1 MTREWTSKLERRRVR
16 MPHALFALVP
26 VIAAASPAAALATTN
41 GGQAAPSGSVAAAPQ
56 VRPVVRPSGP
66 ENPAFRLAAPPT
78 SFVGSKVR
86 VTGLVRRGAR
96 RVVRVQYRTLGGSWS
111 QAAAVRAARDGSFAM
126 VWTPKSAGA
135 YELRA
140 AARGAGTRTR
150 MSGVRSISI
159 FKAQTATW
167 YGPGFYGKTTA
178 CGVMLTETTLGV
190 AHRSL
195 PCGTPVFVSYGARGV
210 VVPVIDRGPYTKS
223 AQWDLT
229 GATAQAIGVTQ
240 TSRIGVIVGTPT
252 W

>member
-1 MTREWTSKLERRRVR
+1 MTRDWTSKLERRRVR
-16 MPHALFALVP
+16 MLRAALALAP
-26 VIAAASPAAALATTN
+26 ALAAAAPAAALAAGT
-41 GGQAAPSGSVAAAPQ
+41 GGQPAPGGSAAAAPQ

-66 ENPAFRLAAPPT
+66 ENPALRLTAPGST
-78 SFVGSKVR
+78 FVGSRVQ
-86 VTGLVRRGAR
+86 VTGLVRHGAG

-111 QAAAVRAARDGSFAM
+111 RAAAVRAARDGAFAV
-126 VWTPKSAGA
+126 VWTPKTAGA

-140 AARGAGTRTR
+140 ASRGSGRRTR
-150 MSGVRSISI
+150 LSGIRSISI

-178 CGVMLTETTLGV
+178 CGVVLTETTLGV

-195 PCGTPVFVSYGARGV
+195 PCGTPLFVSYGPRGV
-210 VVPVIDRGPYTKS
+210 VLPVIDRGPYTAS

-229 GATAQAIGVTQ
+229 GAAAQAIGVTQ
-240 TSRIGVIVGTPT
+240 TIRIGVIVGTPT